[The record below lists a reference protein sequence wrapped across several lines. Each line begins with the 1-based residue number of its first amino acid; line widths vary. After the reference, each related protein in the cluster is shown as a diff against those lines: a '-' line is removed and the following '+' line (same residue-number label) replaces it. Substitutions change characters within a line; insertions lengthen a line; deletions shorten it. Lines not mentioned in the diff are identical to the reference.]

1 MSDFQSNTPVMQPE
15 AKPGPAGWVSVWIKA
30 LTQPNEQAFA
40 EIVSGPD
47 ANSKTAFIW
56 IFIAGTL
63 TGIIQ
68 AVIRTISTAAGLS
81 QQIPIPGLEQ
91 YLPQTTNGA
100 GAGSILTTFLVG
112 LCSSPV
118 AGLLSIAFF
127 ALIVAIVQWIAKLF
141 GGTGSFEKLAYAFAA
156 ISLPISLATAI
167 LSFIAIIPYVG
178 VCGSLISLLI
188 ALYAFYLQVVAV
200 KAVNRFDWGPAI
212 GSVLIPFAVLF
223 VFCCCLAFGISMA
236 TGAALGGLNN
246 FAP

>member
-1 MSDFQSNTPVMQPE
+1 MSDLQPNTPIMQPQ

-30 LTQPNEQAFA
+30 VTQPNEQAFA
-40 EIVSGPD
+40 DIINGPD

-68 AVIRTISTAAGLS
+68 AVIRTISMAAGLT

-91 YLPQTTNGA
+91 YMPSSGA
-100 GAGSILTTFLVG
+100 GAGSALSTFFIG
-112 LCSSPV
+112 ICSAPI

-127 ALIVAIVQWIAKLF
+127 ALIVAIIQWIAKLF
-141 GGTGSFEKLAYAFAA
+141 GGTGSFEKLAYAMAA
-156 ISLPISLATAI
+156 ISLPVSLVTSI
-167 LSFIAIIPYVG
+167 LSFIAIVPYVG
-178 VCGSLISLLI
+178 ICGSLISLLI
-188 ALYAFYLQVVAV
+188 ALYSLYLQIVAV

-212 GSVLIPFAVLF
+212 GSVLIPFAVIF
-223 VFCCCLAFGISMA
+223 FFCCCLVFGISMA
-236 TGAALGGLNN
+236 TGAYFGSSNG